1 MSYQGSAPEAFVGL
15 GNDHLLPCYN
25 TLVANPRH
33 PIEPSFALELG
44 QNPGMFRLTAPCS
57 FRFREKASIFLTELH
72 PAISSEER
80 AAVQTKLRKRDFA
93 ANHHCTAWRQGVPV
107 LSQGSDDDG
116 EPSGTAGAPMLR
128 VLEGEHLTDLLAVC
142 IRWFGGTK
150 LGTGGLVRAYT
161 EGIQGAIAEARL
173 QGLLEVVRS
182 FRQGFITVPPEQ
194 AHLPFATLEAFP
206 DAEVL
211 SQDFGPE
218 GAVIHFRVSSGQET
232 MLEGAWRERSR
243 GGGIQ
248 WE

>member
-1 MSYQGSAPEAFVGL
+1 MVWG
-15 GNDHLLPCYN
+15 D
-25 TLVANPRH
+25 
-33 PIEPSFALELG
+33 
-44 QNPGMFRLTAPCS
+44 
-57 FRFREKASIFLTELH
+57 
-72 PAISSEER
+72 
-80 AAVQTKLRKRDFA
+80 QTW
-93 ANHHCTAWRQGVPV
+93 N
-107 LSQGSDDDG
+107 
-116 EPSGTAGAPMLR
+116 
-128 VLEGEHLTDLLAVC
+128 
-142 IRWFGGTK
+142 
-150 LGTGGLVRAYT
+150 GGLVRAYT
-161 EGIQGAIAEARL
+161 EGIQGAIAKARL